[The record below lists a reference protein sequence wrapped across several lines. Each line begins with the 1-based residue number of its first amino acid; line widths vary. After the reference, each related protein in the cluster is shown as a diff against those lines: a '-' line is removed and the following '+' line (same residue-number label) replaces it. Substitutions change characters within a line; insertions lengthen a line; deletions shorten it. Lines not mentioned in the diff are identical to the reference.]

1 MPITNTSGVSL
12 PLAVWA
18 VHDEYD
24 YINEPN
30 YISATKLMKPVR
42 QTVLGPRIPASQ
54 RTEDVADYIS
64 RAFGHSLHDSIEKA
78 WAKGYQTNLKKLG
91 YPQDVID
98 RVRINP
104 TKEELF
110 EGCIAV
116 YIEQREMR
124 NIVVNGITYT
134 IGGKFDMVADGA
146 VNDNKSTTAYTWLYG
161 GKDGDYILQG
171 SIYRW
176 LNPEKITE
184 DYIRIN
190 YVFTDW
196 QKMQAK
202 ANPKYPQSRVMYKDY
217 PLMSL
222 AETEQWIRNRI
233 ALIQKYK
240 DAPESEIIECTDEE
254 LWRADPQYKY
264 YADPAKMARS
274 TKNFDNQAEANAFWK
289 VEKGGKGV
297 VVTFPGKVKRC
308 GYCEAFAGCSQ
319 KDKYEHD

>member
-1 MPITNTSGVSL
+1 MPITNNGGVSL

-42 QTVLGPRIPASQ
+42 PTVLGPRVPPEQ
-54 RTEDVADYIS
+54 RTEDVSDCIS

-78 WAKGYQTNLKKLG
+78 WVKGYKINLKKLG
-91 YPQDVID
+91 YTEDVIA

-110 EGCIAV
+110 PGCIPV

-124 NIVVNGITYT
+124 EITVNGITYK

-161 GKDGDYILQG
+161 GKDDDYILQG

-176 LNPEKITE
+176 LNPDKITE

-190 YVFTDW
+190 FVFTDW

-202 ANPKYPQSRVMYKDY
+202 TNPNYPQSRVLHKDL

-222 AETEQWIRNRI
+222 EETEKWIRNKI
-233 ALIQKYK
+233 AQIQKYK
-240 DAPESEIIECTDEE
+240 DAPESEIVECTDTE
-254 LWRADPQYKY
+254 LWRSNPQFKY
-264 YADPAKMARS
+264 YNDPTKLTRS
-274 TKNFDNQAEANAFWK
+274 TKNFDTQLEANTFWK

-297 VVTFPGKVKRC
+297 VITYPGKVKRC
-308 GYCEAFAGCSQ
+308 GYCEAFAICKQ